1 VSSAGSRRTAQ
12 AEGEIMKGIKDVGV
26 LIVSTGIAAALLT
39 AFFDWRAR
47 LLRQL
52 LGESHE
58 H

>member
-1 VSSAGSRRTAQ
+1 
-12 AEGEIMKGIKDVGV
+12 MKGVKDVGV